1 MTHDFKA
8 EVREYRGRLWSEYR
22 SEYPGSTKFTFNA
35 WLVFKLY
42 WGRRQV
48 MSRTEEYYVKELEA
62 LVKKAYSVAR
72 ERVVVFKVD
81 SPLERE
87 VARELLVECPKLKE
101 IL

>member
-1 MTHDFKA
+1 
-8 EVREYRGRLWSEYR
+8 
-22 SEYPGSTKFTFNA
+22 
-35 WLVFKLY
+35 
-42 WGRRQV
+42 